1 MTAPRAGGSAT
12 PSSSPA
18 PGCPA
23 TAESSHLSACHLARQ
38 VPTSADFIRRI
49 SLTSPDAERS
59 GVIPTTYG
67 HVMSRDIPDTPPP
80 I

>member
-18 PGCPA
+18 PGCLA

-49 SLTSPDAERS
+49 SLTSPDAEDRVLFRPHM
-59 GVIPTTYG
+59 GTNNT
-67 HVMSRDIPDTPPP
+67 R
-80 I
+80 